1 MAGIERELKLK
12 KLPVTITGGGGPVMR
27 KRIWSFVVSVM
38 VVTVVTV
45 QAVVPVPPAPKLQL
59 PAVLSSHMVL
69 QRDMPVPVWG
79 AAIPG
84 ATVTVEFAGQTKTAQ
99 ANEKGAWKVKLD
111 PMSASAESRVM
122 IISVSPADPAQAPIT
137 LEDVLV
143 GEVWV
148 GSGQSNM
155 AQPVKA
161 YTTDDRVLATNAAAN
176 YPQLRLNNAKAQ
188 WQPAT
193 PEESS
198 NFSALMFSFGVPLQK
213 AINVPVGLMVGAA
226 GSSPSRLWLSKAA
239 YQNDPGCQ
247 AAVAKA
253 LAAYDDEKEQ
263 LAYANRLSVWNQAV
277 AVAKKEGKPPPS
289 KALRPVG
296 PAKPG
301 VYDPAMGSLYERYI
315 RPYQPYAI
323 RGVLWDQGESGTE
336 IVGVDQYTLMGA
348 LIRGWRQEWGQGDF
362 PFIYVQKPSG
372 HGINPHRPSVPHP
385 LGPNDGRRRETY
397 TRIMQ
402 YTNTA
407 MVISSDLG
415 WGLHPRDKSRY
426 GLRAARVALG
436 MVYGQP
442 VEYYGPIYLS
452 HKVEGN
458 QVRIRFSHVGQG
470 LTTRGGGK
478 LQGFSVAGADK
489 IFFWAEAVIEG
500 DTVVASSDKVPA
512 PVAVRYAWALD
523 HPWAN
528 LVNKDGLPSVT
539 FRSDTW

>member
-1 MAGIERELKLK
+1 
-12 KLPVTITGGGGPVMR
+12 MR
-27 KRIWSFVVSVM
+27 QKIWSFVVSV
-38 VVTVVTV
+38 VAVTAVAL
-45 QAVVPVPPAPKLQL
+45 QAAVPVPPAPKLQL

-69 QRDMPVPVWG
+69 QRDMLVPVWG
-79 AAIPG
+79 AAVPG

-99 ANEKGAWKVKLD
+99 ANEKGAWQVKLD
-111 PMSASAESRVM
+111 PMAASAESRAM
-122 IISVSPADPAQAPIT
+122 TISVSPADPAQAPIT

-226 GSSPSRLWLSKAA
+226 GSSPSRLWLSKVA

-263 LAYANRLSVWNQAV
+263 LAYANKLSVWNQAV
-277 AVAKKEGKPPPS
+277 AVAKTEGKPPPS
-289 KALRPVG
+289 KAWRPVA
-296 PAKPG
+296 PVRPG
-301 VYDPAMGSLYERYI
+301 VNDPAMGSLYERYI

-372 HGINPHRPSVPHP
+372 AGIGSGRLPPVPP
-385 LGPNDGRRRETY
+385 ASSPTDGRRRESY

-402 YTNTA
+402 YPNTA

-452 HKVEGN
+452 HTVEGN
-458 QVRIRFSHVGQG
+458 QVRIRFSHIGQG
-470 LTTRGGGK
+470 LTTQGGGK

-528 LVNKDGLPSVT
+528 LLNKDGLPSVT